1 MGAEMS
7 ANSDKT
13 EILEVNQRF
22 YLALGTRDLE
32 LMGTVFVHDDR
43 AGCTHPGWLM
53 LRGWEAIRQSWENV
67 FDPEDQLDIK
77 LHNVTVDITGDA
89 ASVTCIQE
97 LTYIRRDPVMMNVS
111 ISTNIFEKTE
121 SGWLMVIHHA
131 SPLPFV
137 ATEKEAEEEQLQ

>member
-1 MGAEMS
+1 MTSE
-7 ANSDKT
+7 SDK
-13 EILEVNQRF
+13 EQVLEVNERF
-22 YLALGTRDLE
+22 YQALGTRDLD
-32 LMGTVFVHDDR
+32 LMGTVFVHDER

-67 FDPEDQLDIK
+67 FDPEDQLQIK

-89 ASVTCIQE
+89 ACVTCIQE

-111 ISTNIFEKTE
+111 VSTNIFEKTE

-131 SPLPFV
+131 SPIPF
-137 ATEKEAEEEQLQ
+137 TAEEPESAESKLQ